1 MPYTNVT
8 PSKYSKLSGQAL
20 IDAKISDAINKK
32 PRMSATLLPRN
43 ANQHGELLSRR
54 QINNEFFKRMTAK
67 GTRKG
72 GKTKKARKTK
82 KAKRTK
88 KAKKS
93 RKSRK
98 SKK

>member
-32 PRMSATLLPRN
+32 TKMSAMLLPRN
-43 ANQHGELLSRR
+43 ANPFGQH
-54 QINNEFFKRMTAK
+54 KYKATK

-82 KAKRTK
+82 KAKKSR
-88 KAKKS
+88 KS

-98 SKK
+98 SKKSKK

>member
-20 IDAKISDAINKK
+20 IDAKISDASSKK
-32 PRMSATLLPRN
+32 TKMSATLLPKN
-43 ANQHGELLSRR
+43 ANQYGTLLTGR
-54 QINNEFFKRMTAK
+54 QKNHEFFKRMTTK
-67 GTRKG
+67 KKG

-93 RKSRK
+93 RKS
-98 SKK
+98 KK